1 MNYNI
6 VKTHKLLDQRMA
18 IIVRDTEEM
27 RLFKTELHKTGNRGS
42 PRHMNI
48 FKL

>member
-27 RLFKTELHKTGNRGS
+27 RLFKTELHKIGIVKS
-42 PRHMNI
+42 KAYEH
-48 FKL
+48 F